1 MSFIDNPNA
10 TARLSQGL
18 SSVKLESQRKS
29 EFGLSSLEDIKKFNE
44 LNGFDNMPVF
54 EVPDLNE

>member
-1 MSFIDNPNA
+1 MDNPNA

-18 SSVKLESQRKS
+18 SSVKLENQRKS

-44 LNGFDNMPVF
+44 LNGFENIPEGF